1 MDNQSIEQCK
11 YLLLSRCAHL
21 EYNLECVKED
31 QSHARRA
38 ENYAD
43 KLLNLTPLE
52 TFSGSD
58 FDKFEMFLD
67 HYCLALHIH
76 NWEWAKRS
84 IQDIETLASEP
95 PECTCLF

>member
-1 MDNQSIEQCK
+1 
-11 YLLLSRCAHL
+11 
-21 EYNLECVKED
+21 
-31 QSHARRA
+31 
-38 ENYAD
+38 
-43 KLLNLTPLE
+43 
-52 TFSGSD
+52 
-58 FDKFEMFLD
+58 MFLD